1 MPFDGVTEVIVGM
14 ADVRFGFVEVRR
26 GGELVPM
33 LIRPSLVDGK
43 LRYQF
48 DQPESGII
56 Y

>member
-1 MPFDGVTEVIVGM
+1 M
-14 ADVRFGFVEVRR
+14 ADVKFGFVEVQR

-33 LIRPSLVDGK
+33 LIRPSMIDGK
-43 LRYQF
+43 LHYQF